1 MPCAVAVDR
10 SVSPV
15 SQGCGW
21 PTGQCVHVLAQQL
34 CVVQYMG
41 GFGTRLIGHGHMH
54 TSSWILSQATSF
66 LSFSLLILSLSKL
79 SLNSQQYRGRGHKAP
94 NVILCVDFVRPL
106 GTLQKDGPKNGPQGT
121 RENNKDINVSLV
133 I

>member
-1 MPCAVAVDR
+1 MAAQGPPVIKRRPPRRR
-10 SVSPV
+10 SRHEEEEPEDELTDLGELGEINEPV
-15 SQGCGW
+15 EN
-21 PTGQCVHVLAQQL
+21 
-34 CVVQYMG
+34 
-41 GFGTRLIGHGHMH
+41 FE
-54 TSSWILSQATSF
+54 F
-66 LSFSLLILSLSKL
+66 KL

-94 NVILCVDFVRPL
+94 NVILCVGFVRPL